1 MATVQTA
8 QTAKELA
15 NKKSGLK
22 IFEQGHVL
30 FNEGDVA
37 DSLFI
42 IQKGQVR
49 LFRPKGK
56 GFIEI
61 AVLRSGEVIG
71 EMAYFDEQSRTRSCS
86 AAAIVKT
93 EVIEISFN
101 AFEKT
106 IQGLNPW
113 FKTIIITLANRLRK
127 SNERIKSLEGNSV
140 LYGKDGKVPEYK
152 FLQTADVVKVLSAIF
167 LVFKAVGEVKEGKNT
182 LHMSKLRFY
191 ALDIF
196 NIQEVKFE
204 EFIQLMKD
212 ESMLETGMDAEN
224 LPRVLIIPNADLLK
238 NLLTF
243 FSGQRTTSDE
253 KKLNISTKCERLL
266 KRIFDQLIEKKVQGE
281 RVVADLSSIL
291 DDFKMRNI
299 PITIEDLDDA
309 LKAGLLEEV
318 VVRENNKLTTEV
330 HFTRLKTLFPFIQLN
345 NALARFNEGKQKKY

>member
-1 MATVQTA
+1 MATPQTA
-8 QTAKELA
+8 SEMV
-15 NKKSGLK
+15 NKRSGLK
-22 IFEQGHVL
+22 IYEQGHVL

-49 LFRPKGK
+49 LYRPKGK
-56 GFIEI
+56 GFVEI
-61 AVLRSGEVIG
+61 AVLRAGEVIG

-86 AAAIVKT
+86 AAAIVHT
-93 EVIEISFN
+93 EVIEISFK

-127 SNERIKSLEGNSV
+127 SNERVKALEGNSV
-140 LYGKDGKVPEYK
+140 LYGKDGKIPEYK
-152 FLQTADVVKVLSAIF
+152 FLQTVDVVKILSAIY
-167 LVFKAVGEVKEGKNT
+167 LVFKAAGEVKEGKNT
-182 LHMSKLRFY
+182 LHISKLRFY

-212 ESMLETGMDAEN
+212 ENLLETGMDADN
-224 LPRVLIIPNADLLK
+224 LPKVLIIPSVELLK
-238 NLLTF
+238 NILTF
-243 FSGQRTTSDE
+243 FSGQRTTADE
-253 KKLNISTKCERLL
+253 KKLIISNKCERLL
-266 KRIFDQLIEKKVQGE
+266 KRIYDQLIEKKAQGE
-281 RVVADLSSIL
+281 RVVADLSVVL

-299 PITIEDLDDA
+299 PISIEDLDDA
-309 LKAGLLEEV
+309 LKAGLVEEV

-345 NALARFNEGKQKKY
+345 NALTRFNEGKQKKY